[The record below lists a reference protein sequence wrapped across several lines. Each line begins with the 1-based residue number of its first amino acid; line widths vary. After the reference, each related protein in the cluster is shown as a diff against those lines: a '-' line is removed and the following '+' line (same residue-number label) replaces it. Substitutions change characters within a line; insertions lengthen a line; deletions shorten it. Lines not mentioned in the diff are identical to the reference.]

1 MCNPQYQLRKRAE
14 RVDQLAL
21 GVLLSTPCRWRRPPC
36 IWDVISLKSIYK
48 HKIELNFGANS
59 QINGIKFGAF
69 QPKGVNLH
77 RFHGISF

>member
-1 MCNPQYQLRKRAE
+1 MCNPQYQLRE
-14 RVDQLAL
+14 TS
-21 GVLLSTPCRWRRPPC
+21 GVSGSTGTGGVAVHPMSLEATPC
-36 IWDVISLKSIYK
+36 ILGAIALKSIYK

-59 QINGIKFGAF
+59 QNNGIKFGAF